1 MEVTPMNADLLSGAL
16 SVSAHGTPFRTHLPS
31 PAR

>member
-16 SVSAHGTPFRTHLPS
+16 SVSAHRTRFPPQLQS
-31 PAR
+31 LLL